1 MDLNPKFL
9 SPTDVEYTN
18 NLAVFDSLGVELVH
32 GWLLD
37 PNDAAAE
44 IVGVKSYNELIE
56 LVIGGSEAKEEIV
69 RLTNLLI
76 ELEGKLNVCCDSLES
91 K

>member
-1 MDLNPKFL
+1 
-9 SPTDVEYTN
+9 
-18 NLAVFDSLGVELVH
+18 VFDSLGVELVH

-56 LVIGGSEAKEEIV
+56 LVIGGE
-69 RLTNLLI
+69 
-76 ELEGKLNVCCDSLES
+76 
-91 K
+91 